1 MTIRETE
8 FGRIAGEPVRE
19 QWKALVVGRDAGER
33 GAIGTS
39 LAAEGFKVVATG
51 PEAGVSERLKA
62 EPFDLAILDLKSPA
76 DPGCVDLC
84 RRIKG
89 DPDLSW
95 LPVMAILAGAGKEEI
110 ARAFE
115 AGADEFVKTP
125 FSADELTVRAR
136 VLVRKGREERW
147 LMERARRLAQKVAER
162 DDELDDLRR
171 FAQDIVSSLSSSL
184 LVLDA
189 EWTVLFAND
198 AFLKAVGRDRRDVAG
213 RNLADFLSPRALKGP
228 LGDALNSAV
237 IAGRPGGVRRA
248 PGLLAAAPDRIY
260 DVRVTPIEYGG
271 VRQILV
277 ALDDVTEQAR
287 AEEEVARE
295 RAKLNDIVNAMNA
308 GLCLI
313 GPDRGILW
321 QNRTFGIW
329 FGDSYGQ
336 PGLAAFRAQIDSAG
350 NLVEEV
356 LRTGTVLRQNWSV
369 FTPTGQR
376 RFFSNILA
384 PIRDQRGNPFQVIS
398 LTQDVTDQETRLEQ
412 LNLLRELSIVLQGT
426 LEQDKLFRVIL
437 ICATAG
443 HALGFNRAFL
453 FTRNRQKNTLDGRM
467 AVGPS
472 SREEA
477 FRIWAELST
486 KARSLHEL
494 LRSVESSPVD
504 GGPLH
509 RMVRELSYPMDDPS
523 EIVPR
528 TALEKKA
535 QLVTD
540 AVSDPRVTERF
551 RRLFGTNGFVSVP
564 MVAKGTVV
572 GVLLADNLYSGRQ
585 ITEEHVKLLTLFAG
599 QAGLAIENAETY
611 AELQLRLQELKR
623 IQDALV
629 HSEKLATVG
638 KMAAHVAHEIR
649 NPLATIGGF
658 ARTIMRKPSNTE
670 RVIRNARIIA
680 EEVVRLENILR
691 AVMDF
696 SRPATPQLKPA
707 DLNALIERVCRVQNE
722 TLLNRNI
729 RLFLDLDRSL
739 PDVMIDE
746 TQISQVLINLI
757 QNAADSMPAGGE
769 LSISSRRKEDMAE
782 MSVADTG
789 VGIPPELMDRIFSPF
804 FTTKQ
809 NGTGLGLAVSKK
821 IIDDHGGRVMV
832 SSERG
837 KGTQFVIHLP
847 LKGRAG

>member
-1 MTIRETE
+1 MKESE
-8 FGRIAGEPVRE
+8 FGKIAGEPVRE
-19 QWKALVVGRDAGER
+19 RCRVFVVERDADAR
-33 GAIGTS
+33 GRIETS
-39 LAAEGFKVVATG
+39 LAAEGFKVEATA
-51 PEAGVSERLKA
+51 PDAGAFDRLKA
-62 EPFDLAILDLKSPA
+62 EPFDIAVLDLKSPV
-76 DPGCVDLC
+76 DPKCIEIC

-95 LPVMAILAGAGKEEI
+95 LPVMAILAGDGKDEI

-115 AGADEFVKTP
+115 AGADEFVGTP
-125 FSADELTVRAR
+125 FSSGELSVRAK

-171 FAQDIVSSLSSSL
+171 FAQDIVSSLSSAL

-189 EWTVLFAND
+189 EWTILFAND
-198 AFLKAVGRDRRDVAG
+198 AFLKAVGKDRREVAG
-213 RNLADFLSPRALKGP
+213 RNLADLLAPQALKGP
-228 LGDALNSAV
+228 LGDALNAAV
-237 IAGRPGGVRRA
+237 IAGRPGEIRRA
-248 PGLLAAAPDRIY
+248 AGLFAAAERIC
-260 DVRVTPIEYGG
+260 DARVTPIEYGG
-271 VRQILV
+271 VRQILL

-308 GLCLI
+308 SLCLI
-313 GPDRGILW
+313 GSDRRILW

-350 NLVEEV
+350 NPVEEV
-356 LRTGTVLRQNWSV
+356 LRTGKVLRQNWSV

-384 PIRDQRGNPFQVIS
+384 PIRDQKGNPFQVLS
-398 LTQDVTDQETRLEQ
+398 LTQDVTDQETRIEQ

-486 KARSLHEL
+486 KTRSLHDL
-494 LRSVESSPVD
+494 LRNVESSPMD

-509 RMVRELSYPMDDPS
+509 RMVRELSYPMEDPS

-535 QLVTD
+535 QLVID
-540 AVSDPRVTERF
+540 AESDPRVTERF
-551 RRLFGTNGFVSVP
+551 RRLFGTNSFVSVP

-572 GVLLADNLYSGRQ
+572 GVLLADNLYSGRP
-585 ITEEHVKLLTLFAG
+585 ITDEHVKLLTLFAG

-623 IQDALV
+623 AQDALV

-658 ARTIMRKPSNTE
+658 ARTMMRKPSNTE
-670 RVIRNARIIA
+670 RVARNAKIIT
-680 EEVVRLENILR
+680 EEVARLENILR

-696 SRPATPQLKPA
+696 SRPASPNLKPT
-707 DLNALIERVCRVQNE
+707 DLNAAIEHVCRVQNE
-722 TLLNRNI
+722 NLLGKNI
-729 RLFLDLDRSL
+729 RLFVDLDRSL
-739 PDVMIDE
+739 PEIMIDE

-757 QNAADSMPAGGE
+757 QNAMDSMPAGGE
-769 LSISSRRKEDMAE
+769 LSVSSRRREEMAE
-782 MSVADTG
+782 VSVKDTG
-789 VGIPPELMDRIFSPF
+789 VGIPPEVMDKIFSPF

-821 IIDDHGGRVMV
+821 IIDDHGGRMNLY
-832 SSERG
+832 SEIG
-837 KGTQFVIHLP
+837 KGTEFVILLP
-847 LKGRAG
+847 LRGRTV